1 MIELEQIRQRILQ
14 GEEIEKIIGEID
26 WKEFEKLVSKILKKH
41 DFDTHHNFRFKT
53 NRRYEIDIVAV
64 KKKILLAIDCKKW
77 GTGRHKKTGL
87 KYAIKDQKERVK
99 QLKKFLK
106 NNSIAKS
113 KFKIS
118 KKVKFIPLIITWFEE
133 DLIEHENVFIIPAW
147 KLNSFLLDLSEY
159 V

>member
-26 WKEFEKLVSKILKKH
+26 WKEFEELVSKILKKH

-53 NRRYEIDIVAV
+53 NRRYEIDIVAI
-64 KKKILLAIDCKKW
+64 KKKILLVIDCKHW
-77 GTGRHKKTGL
+77 GRGRHKKTRL

-106 NNSIAKS
+106 NNLIAKL
-113 KFKIS
+113 KLKTS
-118 KKVKFIPLIITWFEE
+118 KKLKFIPLIITWFEE
-133 DLIEHENVFIIPAW
+133 DLLEHENVFIVPAW
-147 KLNSFLLDLSEY
+147 KLNNFLLNLSEY
-159 V
+159 I